1 MDLIEK
7 GNKDIS
13 VCVVAKQKLIDVV
26 KIKHFDE
33 VAQEQVDRM
42 LIEKISIRAMARIL
56 GFNYTTILKYI
67 RKKQ

>member
-33 VAQEQVDRM
+33 VAQKLVDRM
-42 LIEKISIRAMARIL
+42 LSEKVSIRAMARIL